1 MSRSELQTKLDEI
14 RAVRTEVLQC
24 LQDVPD
30 TDTDLETPDLRTWHN
45 LGIVLLRFGDHMRE
59 HGNQIAN
66 IRQALGNG
74 PTDVQRKLGA
84 AEAAWGELLGV
95 VTGLT
100 DSDLDAV
107 PEAGGLVHPRDPG
120 SHSLGGDALS
130 GRGQVRV
137 PATESAMRQ
146 PVGGLSSPL

>member
-107 PEAGGLVHPRDPG
+107 PEAGGWSIRETLDHIL
-120 SHSLGGDALS
+120 SAEMHYLDA
-130 GRGQVRV
+130 VK
-137 PATESAMRQ
+137 SAYQ
-146 PVGGLSSPL
+146 QQNQQ